1 MTSSKLISRKNINE
15 SCQYLAHTETRK
27 SFSLQK
33 KPLKTRACLSL
44 YVVHYTPHTQTTWA
58 DDNKINL
65 LKSLHVAENQT
76 VSMTAVTHRRRR
88 PTPAQFVTRVVHPM
102 SYCLITRIA
111 SLLMVTLR
119 LFRGRSSWHPE
130 CSPLFHH
137 AHPWYSLFS
146 LDEDGL
152 LNKAINMTACGV
164 ALWLLSRYT
173 AVAID
178 GDELLLMNLLCSQV
192 SHTKELLRGT

>member
-1 MTSSKLISRKNINE
+1 MSIFSPHWGQENV
-15 SCQYLAHTETRK
+15 
-27 SFSLQK
+27 FSLQRK
-33 KPLKTRACLSL
+33 HLKMRTCLSSCIF
-44 YVVHYTPHTQTTWA
+44 HYTPRTQTAWA
-58 DDNKINL
+58 DDSRIKL
-65 LKSLHVAENQT
+65 LQSLYVAENQT
-76 VSMTAVTHRRRR
+76 VSMTAVTHRRR

-137 AHPWYSLFS
+137 ADPRYSLFS
-146 LDEDGL
+146 RDEDGL
-152 LNKAINMTACGV
+152 LDKAINMTACSV
-164 ALWLLSRYT
+164 ALWLLSRYA

-178 GDELLLMNLLCSQV
+178 DNELQLMNLLCSQV
-192 SHTKELLRGT
+192 SHTKEPLRGT